1 GGRGGLRGGGV
12 VCGEVHQCGAGK
24 TRRAQLD
31 RLDRILAAVTGE
43 RAADEYDRGESVD
56 QTELAQRVGDID
68 VRVCPRQFPARA
80 QRRLETGGGRG
91 FEDGRAAGGVARRDD
106 REPL

>member
-1 GGRGGLRGGGV
+1 CGRARLTARGV
-12 VCGEVHQCGAGK
+12 FSRKVPPFRAVQN
-24 TRRAQLD
+24 RRAQLD

-80 QRRLETGGGRG
+80 QRRLETGRRRG
-91 FEDGRAAGGVARRDD
+91 FAEARAAVSDAA
-106 REPL
+106 